1 MGDAIV
7 DSDGNDKNREGRVTD
22 GVRTGADTT
31 YECDVLIVGSGC
43 AGMSAA
49 VTAGHNGLKV
59 LIVEKEPRFGGT
71 TARSGG
77 WLWIPGTSLARAWGI
92 NESPDQART
101 YLRHEAGNSFDAAR
115 VDAFLTA
122 GPEAVDF
129 FTTKTA
135 LRFDMPLVFP
145 DYHAEAPG
153 GTQGGRSMVTRPF
166 DGRELGPHI
175 QTLGAPLPELTVFG
189 MMLGSGKEIIHF
201 MRATK
206 SLTSAVYVA
215 KRLSR
220 HLMDVM
226 RHGRGMTLTNGNALA
241 GRLAKSAFDL
251 DIPLWLSSP
260 VRELIVE
267 DDAVRGALVERDGRV
282 VRVHAKRGV
291 VLACGGFPHDVARR
305 KAMFPHAP
313 DGTQHYSPGPAGNT
327 GDGLRLA
334 EAVGGRVED
343 TLPNAAAWVPV
354 SVTKRKDGSSGVMPH
369 FIDRAKPG
377 VIAVMRDGARFANE
391 GNSYHDFVQAM
402 MKAAKPGEEI
412 AAFLICDHKTL
423 RKYGL
428 GCVPPFPMPI
438 GHHVRTGYLMR
449 GATLSE
455 LAAQAGV
462 DARGLETTIAAF
474 NASAATGQDTA
485 FGKGS
490 RAYNRFQGDALNGP
504 NPCIGP
510 IEKGPFYAIKMV
522 IGDLGTYAG
531 IRTDE
536 NARALDADGRVIDGL
551 YAAGNDMASIMGG
564 NYPGAGITLGPA
576 LTFGY
581 IAGRH
586 IADTSK
592 P

>member
-1 MGDAIV
+1 MTGNERNAI
-7 DSDGNDKNREGRVTD
+7 E
-22 GVRTGADTT
+22 T
-31 YECDVLIVGSGC
+31 YECDVLVAGSG
-43 AGMSAA
+43 ASGMSAA
-49 VTAGHNGLKV
+49 ITARHRGLDV

-77 WLWIPGTSLARAWGI
+77 WLWIPGTSLARAYGI
-92 NESPDQART
+92 AETPEQART
-101 YLRHEAGNSFDAAR
+101 YLRHEAGNNFDAAR
-115 VDAFLTA
+115 VDAFLSA

-129 FTTKTA
+129 FTTRTA

-153 GTQGGRSMVTRPF
+153 GAQGGRSMVTRPF
-166 DGRELGPHI
+166 DGRELGDLI
-175 QTLGAPLPELTVFG
+175 KTLGMPLPELTVFG

-201 MRATK
+201 MRVTK

-220 HLMDVM
+220 HLMDVL
-226 RHGRGMTLTNGNALA
+226 RYGRGMTLTNGNALA
-241 GRLAKSAFDL
+241 GRLAKSALDL
-251 DIPLWLSSP
+251 KIPMWLSSP
-260 VRELIVE
+260 VRELTVENGTVTGAIVSRE
-267 DDAVRGALVERDGRV
+267 GRD
-282 VRVHAKRGV
+282 VRVRARQGI

-305 KAMFPHAP
+305 KKMFPHAP
-313 DGTQHYSPGPAGNT
+313 TGNEHYSPGPTGNT

-334 EAVGGRVED
+334 ESAGGHVEGR
-343 TLPNAAAWVPV
+343 LPNAAAWVPV
-354 SVTKRKDGSSGVMPH
+354 SLTTRKDGPKGVMPH

-377 VIAVMRDGARFANE
+377 VIAVMRDGKRFANE

-402 MKAAKPGEEI
+402 VKAARPGEEI
-412 AAFLICDHKTL
+412 AAYLVCDHRTL

-428 GCVPPFPMPI
+428 GCVPPFPMPL
-438 GHHVRTGYLMR
+438 GHHLRTGYLMR
-449 GATLSE
+449 GDTLE
-455 LAAQAGV
+455 ALAAKAGIE
-462 DARGLETTIAAF
+462 AEAFTETVAQF
-474 NASAATGQDTA
+474 NATAPQGHDSA

-490 RAYNRFQGDALNGP
+490 KAYNRYQGDAMHGP
-504 NPCIGP
+504 NPCVAP
-510 IEKGPFYAIKMV
+510 LENGPFYAIKMV

-531 IRTDE
+531 IVTDE
-536 NARALDADGRVIDGL
+536 NARALDAEGRVIPGL

-586 IADTSK
+586 LADSAAK
-592 P
+592 RDAA